1 MNIFKVT
8 KIKIVSLALVAFV
21 FMLGGASL
29 AGAAT
34 CSTTPTTPTSTP
46 ASCTTTIT
54 AAVSPVV
61 AISTSGAGTG
71 PLAVTPSLTGL
82 QSYASD
88 VVTVA
93 TNDTTTNGFS
103 LTLSSSTAQVTLN
116 SGSNTIAASAG
127 TQASPVPQ
135 VANTWG
141 YCVPSVGGFSTFCP
155 ASALSNQTIS
165 GTYKFAGIPASGSA
179 NTIANP
185 VGPQAYGTPIATTIW
200 YSVAANTSTAA
211 GSYTDILVYT
221 ATVI

>member
-1 MNIFKVT
+1 MNIFKIT
-8 KIKIVSLALVAFV
+8 KIKIVSLALVAIV

-34 CSTTPTTPTSTP
+34 CTNTPTTPVSSSV
-46 ASCTTTIT
+46 SCTTTIT

-61 AISTSGAGTG
+61 SISTSGAGTVS
-71 PLAVTPSLTGL
+71 LAVTPSATGL

-93 TNDTTTNGFS
+93 TNDTTASGFS
-103 LTLSSSTAQVTLN
+103 LTLSSNSAQVTLN

-127 TQASPVPQ
+127 TQALPAVQ
-135 VANTWG
+135 AANTWG
-141 YCVPSVGGFSTFCP
+141 YCVPSVGGFSTNCP
-155 ASALSNQTIS
+155 ATAQSNQTIS

-185 VGPQAYGTPIATTIW
+185 AGPLAYGTPVATTIW
-200 YSVAANTSTAA
+200 YSVAANTSTPS
-211 GSYTDILVYT
+211 GSYTDTVLYT